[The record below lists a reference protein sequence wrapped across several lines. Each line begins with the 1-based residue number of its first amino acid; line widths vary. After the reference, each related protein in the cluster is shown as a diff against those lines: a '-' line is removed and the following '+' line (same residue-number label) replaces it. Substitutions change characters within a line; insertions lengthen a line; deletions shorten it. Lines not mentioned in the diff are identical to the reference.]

1 MVLQLPQSVSLLD
14 DLGLSHQKVELLEV
28 AVGRIVPPGL
38 LDHDGG
44 HPWASGTLVL
54 LLWVLD
60 YCQHLPLVSDRRDQ
74 LVLSV
79 AVLVQLG
86 KVQDGAGGD
95 LGVLNYELAQES
107 FKLSDELRYCAPFR
121 DVLTFESLELLRVL
135 LHDALFNNELG
146 IVAQELLRLSD
157 LVYAVHVFEFLPLL
171 VEDVAFHL
179 IVDRNLVPRS
189 LRSILSRPPGRLA
202 RPPPSPQPGVV
213 RLAHVKALHR

>member
-1 MVLQLPQSVSLLD
+1 LPQSVSLLD

-86 KVQDGAGGD
+86 EVQDGAGGD
-95 LGVLNYELAQES
+95 LGVLNYE
-107 FKLSDELRYCAPFR
+107 
-121 DVLTFESLELLRVL
+121 
-135 LHDALFNNELG
+135 
-146 IVAQELLRLSD
+146 
-157 LVYAVHVFEFLPLL
+157 
-171 VEDVAFHL
+171 
-179 IVDRNLVPRS
+179 
-189 LRSILSRPPGRLA
+189 
-202 RPPPSPQPGVV
+202 
-213 RLAHVKALHR
+213 